1 MRYTFRVGITSDFL
15 DAQGRVGIG
24 DIGLGLLDTDP
35 HLSYEF
41 FTPNQPE
48 VTPDQIRDY
57 DGIIAMGGRYTA
69 RSFQGVERLTVL
81 GRFGVGYDTVD
92 TAACTAA
99 DVMLF
104 NTPAGVRRPVA
115 SSIIA
120 LMLALTM
127 RLLPR
132 HQYTQAN
139 RAGEVRQMIG
149 SGLVGKVL
157 GSVGCGNI
165 GREMFRLTTP
175 FGLRFL
181 AYDPYLRPERVALLG
196 VRLVDLETL
205 LRQSD
210 IVAINCPLSEGTHH
224 LIGAPQLAL
233 MKRGAYLINTAR
245 GAIVDTAALTAAMAE
260 RRLAGAGLD
269 VTDPEPLPA
278 DHPLFGME
286 NVIITSHRLC
296 WTEQL
301 VHALGTADMRGMLR
315 ASRGRVPDNV
325 VNREVLE
332 REGLRNK
339 LARYARLAREDGA
352 AD

>member
-1 MRYTFRVGITSDFL
+1 MSYTFRVGITSDFL
-15 DAQGRVGIG
+15 NAQGRVGIG
-24 DIGLGLLDTDP
+24 DIGLGLLDAEP
-35 HLSYEF
+35 HITYEF

-57 DGIIAMGGRYTA
+57 DGVITLGGRYTA
-69 RSFQGVERLTVL
+69 RSLHGVERLAVL

-92 TAACTAA
+92 PAACTVA

-115 SSIIA
+115 AAIIG
-120 LMLALTM
+120 LMLALTT

-132 HQYTQAN
+132 HQYTQAD
-139 RAGEVRQMIG
+139 RAGEARQMIG
-149 SGLVGKVL
+149 TGLVGKVL

-165 GREMFRLTTP
+165 GREMFRLAAP

-181 AYDPYLRPERVALLG
+181 AHDPYVRQERVAALG

-205 LRQSD
+205 LSKAH
-210 IVAINCPLSEGTHH
+210 ILAINCPLSESTHH
-224 LIGAPQLAL
+224 LIGAPQFAL

-245 GAIVDTAALTAAMAE
+245 GPIVDTAALTAALRE
-260 RRLAGAGLD
+260 GRLAGAGLD

-278 DHPLFGME
+278 DHELFGMD
-286 NVIITSHRLC
+286 NVIVTSHRLC

-301 VHALGTADMRGMLR
+301 VSALGTADMRGMIR
-315 ASRGRVPDNV
+315 TSRGRVPDNV
-325 VNREVLE
+325 VNREVLG

-339 LARYARLAREDGA
+339 LARYARLAREAGSMA
-352 AD
+352 